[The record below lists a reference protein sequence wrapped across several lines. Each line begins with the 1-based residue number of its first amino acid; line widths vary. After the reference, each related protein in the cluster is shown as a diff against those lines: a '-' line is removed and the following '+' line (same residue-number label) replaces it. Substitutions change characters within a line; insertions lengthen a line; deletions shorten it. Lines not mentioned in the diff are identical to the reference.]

1 LELQEI
7 ISLWFFFLAS
17 IIKASQFL
25 ISEVNMIVSKLA
37 PAIQAKASVRGQIQE
52 ISLESYRGKW
62 VILLFYPL
70 DFTFVCPTELIAFSE
85 SAAEFKKYD
94 TELLGISV
102 DSVYSHLAWDRMSRK
117 EGGLGGLHF
126 PLVEDLNKEISK
138 AYDVL
143 LADGT
148 ALRGL
153 FIIDDK
159 GVVQAANINNL
170 DVGRGVMEALRLVQ
184 AYQHAAKHGTVC
196 PANWQPGSQD
206 MHADP
211 QKSKEYFNAV
221 N

>member
-1 LELQEI
+1 
-7 ISLWFFFLAS
+7 
-17 IIKASQFL
+17 
-25 ISEVNMIVSKLA
+25 MIVSKPA
-37 PAIQAKASVRGQIQE
+37 PLFKAKAAIQGQIAD
-52 ISLESYRGKW
+52 ISLESYLGKW
-62 VILLFYPL
+62 VVLLFYPL
-70 DFTFVCPTELIAFSE
+70 DFTFVCPTELVAFSD
-85 SAAEFKKYD
+85 SAAEFKKHN

-117 EGGLGGLHF
+117 EGGLGGLHY
-126 PLVEDLNKEISK
+126 PLVEDLNKEIAKS
-138 AYDVL
+138 YEVL
-143 LADGT
+143 LEDGT

-159 GVVQAANINNL
+159 GLVQAANINNL

-211 QKSKEYFNAV
+211 EKSKEYFKAAN
-221 N
+221 